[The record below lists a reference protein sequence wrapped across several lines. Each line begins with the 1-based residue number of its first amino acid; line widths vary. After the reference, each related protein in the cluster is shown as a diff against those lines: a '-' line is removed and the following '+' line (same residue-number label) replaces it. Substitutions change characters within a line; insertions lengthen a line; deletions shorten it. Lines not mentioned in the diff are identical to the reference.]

1 MLHLGQ
7 VLGYRVGL
15 GINWRKVEA
24 WAELAD
30 VKSELGMKSEEG
42 HLHAEY
48 CDKGGDAAELTQIK
62 DSL

>member
-15 GINWRKVEA
+15 SINWRKVEA
-24 WAELAD
+24 WTGLA
-30 VKSELGMKSEEG
+30 VVRIELGMKSEEG

-48 CDKGGDAAELTQIK
+48 CDRGGDAVELTQIK
-62 DSL
+62 DSS